1 MDEKIL
7 REKAIDNIKKVIKEE
22 LNISIDIRDNLI
34 QKGLSSIQVMKISGG
49 LRKLGFII
57 PFAKLMESPTIE
69 KWEDLIENT
78 PIKVNKKGYQKK
90 KIYMMNFR

>member
-1 MDEKIL
+1 
-7 REKAIDNIKKVIKEE
+7 
-22 LNISIDIRDNLI
+22 
-34 QKGLSSIQVMKISGG
+34 MKISGG